1 MRRLLFTFLLLLG
14 LLLSS
19 ASEAALSVTTARKWT
34 TGTASS
40 GVWLEIVLPANTA
53 YVLVEVDGAAWV
65 DGPGGGWT
73 DGAARSSGGRAT
85 TSTETVAMPIVSG
98 AAKSIFV
105 AGNGASRTVNVI
117 AFGAEVQ

>member
-1 MRRLLFTFLLLLG
+1 MRRLFVSLLLLLG

-19 ASEAALSVTTARKWT
+19 ASEAALTITSARKWT

-40 GVWLEIVLPANTA
+40 GTWLEIVLPANTA
-53 YVLVEVDGAAWV
+53 YVIVKVDGAAWV

-73 DGAARSSGGRAT
+73 DGAARSSGGLAI
-85 TSTETVAMPIVSG
+85 TSTDTVSMPIVTG

-105 AGNGASRTVNVI
+105 AGNGGSRTVSVQT
-117 AFGAEVQ
+117 FGTEAQ